1 MLKHLAFTY
10 LTVPSS
16 SATNERLSSIAGNV
30 VNEVRPHTQ
39 AKLADA
45 V

>member
-10 LTVPSS
+10 LTAPSS
-16 SATNERLSSIAGNV
+16 SATNERQISIAGNV
-30 VNEVRPHTQ
+30 VNEERLHTQ
-39 AKLADA
+39 AKLAEA